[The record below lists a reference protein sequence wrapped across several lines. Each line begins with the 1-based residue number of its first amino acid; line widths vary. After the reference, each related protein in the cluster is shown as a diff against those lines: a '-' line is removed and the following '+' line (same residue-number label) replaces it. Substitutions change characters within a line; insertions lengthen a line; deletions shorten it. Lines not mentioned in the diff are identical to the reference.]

1 MILLPE
7 KIFQLIGVFLYG
19 YSFGY
24 YIIEY
29 LRYKN
34 KKEEIEKF
42 LSNYNKYY
50 GSKYRGAF
58 RRDEEM
64 NLTNEMFYREDLC
77 SEENFLKSL
86 TFLKS

>member
-7 KIFQLIGVFLYG
+7 NIFQLIDVLLCG

-24 YIIEY
+24 YMSEY

-34 KKEEIEKF
+34 KKEEIEEF
-42 LSNYNKYY
+42 FSNYNKYY

-58 RRDEEM
+58 RKDAR
-64 NLTNEMFYREDLC
+64 NE
-77 SEENFLKSL
+77 SN
-86 TFLKS
+86 